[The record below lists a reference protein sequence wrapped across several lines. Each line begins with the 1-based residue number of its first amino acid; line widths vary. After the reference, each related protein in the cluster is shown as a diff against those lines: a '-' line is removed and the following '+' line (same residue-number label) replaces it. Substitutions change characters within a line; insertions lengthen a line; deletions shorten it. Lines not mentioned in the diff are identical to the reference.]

1 MKNWYN
7 NLSFMDKWMWLIKF
21 MGVISIVSIVVTLIT
36 DNHKVSVVV
45 EPLASFM
52 PTLTFVMI
60 VGYFFLLIPLIKSA
74 NSTIETAGNVVDTGK
89 KALDAVS
96 IAKRAKLKDIKAVF
110 SKVKN
115 FKMPKFEIKEK
126 MISKWKPWRKDIK

>member
-21 MGVISIVSIVVTLIT
+21 MGVISIVSIVATLIT
-36 DNHKVSVVV
+36 DNHKVSVIV
-45 EPLASFM
+45 EPLASFL

-89 KALDAVS
+89 KALDVIS
-96 IAKRAKLKDIKAVF
+96 IAKSAKLKDIKAVI
-110 SKVKN
+110 SKVKG
-115 FKMPKFEIKEK
+115 FKMPKFEIKDK
-126 MISKWKPWRKDIK
+126 ISKLKFWKKGKK

>member
-7 NLSFMDKWMWLIKF
+7 NLSFMDKWMLLIKF
-21 MGVISIVSIVVTLIT
+21 MAVVSVMSIVATLIT
-36 DNHKVSVVV
+36 DNHKVSVIV
-45 EPLASFM
+45 EPLASFL

-60 VGYFFLLIPLIKSA
+60 IGYFFLLIPLIKSA

-96 IAKRAKLKDIKAVF
+96 IAKSAKLKDIKAVF
-110 SKVKN
+110 SKIKG
-115 FKMPKFEIKEK
+115 FKMPKLEIKEK
-126 MISKWKPWRKDIK
+126 MISKWKACRKDNK